1 MQRRFD
7 TSQNLGFFK
16 KFINSNSPPSLFLDP
31 LKISPPPMKRRRRN
45 SKLKFEETSDQ
56 SPTSTAEFS
65 FSLTKIAVSQI
76 CQSIGYKATDASA
89 LNTLTLTTTKFL
101 QSLAELASSFSN
113 TANRTEVNLF
123 DIVNGLQDIALST
136 SDCFPGGSTV
146 HDIESQCLIKSAVL
160 RNLSDFVTYAPEIP
174 FAKPLPR
181 RERDGSF
188 GGDLDHVA
196 VTRSVDVT
204 SVPAWLPPFP
214 DSSLCSDR
222 CSKDNRSDHL
232 WENSDSVIPREIL
245 PESLKSKSGGRLP
258 VMRDKVRFKM
268 EQRDWS
274 SGGDTRLER
283 SRDNNNGESG
293 RDLEVKKKIRE
304 GYTYCAGEW
313 PF

>member
-1 MQRRFD
+1 
-7 TSQNLGFFK
+7 
-16 KFINSNSPPSLFLDP
+16 
-31 LKISPPPMKRRRRN
+31 MKRRRRN
-45 SKLKFEETSDQ
+45 SKLKFEESSDQ
-56 SPTSTAEFS
+56 SPATTAEFS

-76 CQSIGYKATDASA
+76 CQSIGYKATDSSA

-101 QSLAELASSFSN
+101 QSLAELAASFSN

-146 HDIESQCLIKSAVL
+146 HDIESHCLMKSAVF
-160 RNLSDFVTYAPEIP
+160 RNLSDFVKYAPEIP

-181 RERDGSF
+181 RERNGSS

-196 VTRSVDVT
+196 VTQSVEVK

-214 DSSLCSDR
+214 DASVYSDR
-222 CSKDNRSDHL
+222 CSQDRSDHL
-232 WENSDSVIPREIL
+232 WENSDSVIGREIM
-245 PESLKSKSGGRLP
+245 PEGLKSESCRDNTGGRLP
-258 VMRDKVRFKM
+258 LRRSSVKFKI
-268 EQRDWS
+268 EQRDWR

-283 SRDNNNGESG
+283 WRDNNDGESG
-293 RDLEVKKKIRE
+293 GGVDVKKKIRQ

-313 PF
+313 PI

>member
-7 TSQNLGFFK
+7 TSQFRVVLK
-16 KFINSNSPPSLFLDP
+16 IHKFYISPPFSILS
-31 LKISPPPMKRRRRN
+31 KSPPPMKRRRRN
-45 SKLKFEETSDQ
+45 SKLKFEESSDQ
-56 SPTSTAEFS
+56 SPATTAEFS

-76 CQSIGYKATDASA
+76 CQSIGYNATDSSA

-146 HDIESQCLIKSAVL
+146 HDIESHCLIKSAVL
-160 RNLSDFVTYAPEIP
+160 RNLSDFVAYAPEIP

-181 RERDGSF
+181 RERDGSL
-188 GGDLDHVA
+188 GGDLDQA
-196 VTRSVDVT
+196 PVTRSVEVK

-214 DSSLCSDR
+214 DVSVYSDR
-222 CSKDNRSDHL
+222 CSKDRSDHL
-232 WENSDSVIPREIL
+232 WENSDSVIGREIL
-245 PESLKSKSGGRLP
+245 PESLQSKSGGRLP
-258 VMRDKVRFKM
+258 VRRDRVKFKI
-268 EQRDWS
+268 EQRNWH

-283 SRDNNNGESG
+283 WRENNDGESG
-293 RDLEVKKKIRE
+293 GGVDVKKKITQ

-313 PF
+313 PI